1 MIEGLPQIE
10 RDWLEKF
17 FGAPNELLWADIGSG
32 AAGKDSLEAV
42 TPWLAKLKG
51 GTADAPIILP
61 FYRNGAV
68 LGWYATAATREG
80 EQRLKATLRAWLGAS
95 YLSQLQAA
103 DLANSSAEAMR
114 SRFGRQVLAFRGDD
128 KTKIAARLGLLARM
142 DAERPDLGRSEPR
155 PVGRVRSELER
166 ALLARDEA
174 TALALIAELR
184 GSGRLNEENLKY
196 LDIRFKAGMAQ
207 WEQIARDHW
216 TIKTLADLPLPP
228 QTLADLIEALYRVY
242 IDEAEAAGDTKAV
255 RAAFGD
261 RLAQPFP
268 RLFASRHGVRTPRV
282 VKAFILYESIQQ
294 RPDPA
299 ILQGLVD
306 LLGPEDAAFTSAFI
320 QLPEAVHADPAA
332 PSTEPQSVVA
342 APDDAADAFDDG
354 QYDRAFELYLAT
366 PLDRRSLSSL
376 LACVQFIGT
385 PEAKGRLLDAYDAQ
399 AVILSS
405 LPSALVAR
413 VEGLREQNA
422 PPAPAAVQAPEPAGW
437 MRWARRLAEGQAI
450 ETAEVDVLDNRA
462 TWEVSNLRSNAT
474 LCAEF
479 SDLIG
484 NLSSSAADIARRSL
498 PLIIAA
504 FFPEGEPSTAATKP
518 LASVV
523 LMLIA
528 MDEAVSRGDL
538 ETLTT
543 VLSVLLELGLTTE
556 DYLEKIA
563 DLEAVQDR
571 VASFANLAWSLDV
584 CEALAVSPTPSAQA
598 SEAKLRF
605 FLKVVSQSR
614 AFAHRLGVHDFLP
627 LEYLARDYGI
637 DPATIAD
644 LRPTAAS
651 GGAVANGPDLAG
663 KKIGIYTLTE
673 TAGAR
678 AKAALKELF
687 PLSIVEVNSDTV
699 STSTLANLARTA
711 DIFVFAWRSSSHQAF
726 FCIKEALSGR
736 DPTYAAGKGT
746 ASIVNA
752 VLSAAH

>member
-1 MIEGLPQIE
+1 MIAGLPPTE
-10 RDWLEKF
+10 RDWLERF
-17 FGAPNELLWADIGSG
+17 FSAPNGLLWEDIESG
-32 AAGKDSLEAV
+32 AAPQESLEAV

-51 GTADAPIILP
+51 GVSDAPIILP

-68 LGWYATAATREG
+68 VGWYATAATREG
-80 EQRLKATLRAWLGAS
+80 EQRLKTTLRAWLGAS

-103 DLANSSAEAMR
+103 DPANPSAEVMR
-114 SRFGRQVLAFRGDD
+114 ARFGRQVLAFRGGD
-128 KTKIAARLGLLARM
+128 KPQIAARLALLARL
-142 DAERPDLGRSEPR
+142 DSERPDLGRSEPR

-242 IDEAEAAGDTKAV
+242 VDEAEAIGDAQGV

-261 RLAQPFP
+261 RLAHPFP

-299 ILQGLVD
+299 ILKGLVE
-306 LLGPEDAAFTSAFI
+306 LLGPEDAAFISAFT
-320 QLPEAVHADPAA
+320 QLSEPAHASVAA
-332 PSTEPQSVVA
+332 PLGEPPPVVA
-342 APDDAADAFDDG
+342 EPDDAADAFDDG
-354 QYDRAFELYLAT
+354 QYDRAFELYLAK
-366 PLDRRSLSSL
+366 PLDRRSLSAL

-385 PEAKGRLLDAYDAQ
+385 AEAGTRLLDAYDTQ
-399 AVILSS
+399 SVNLSS
-405 LPSALVAR
+405 LPSALIAR
-413 VEGLREQNA
+413 VEGLRGQ
-422 PPAPAAVQAPEPAGW
+422 PPTVVSETIQAPEPAGW
-437 MRWARRLAEGQAI
+437 MRWARRLAEGQAL
-450 ETAEVDVLDNRA
+450 ETTEAEVLDNRA
-462 TWEVSNLRSNAT
+462 TWEVSNLRSNAM

-498 PLIIAA
+498 PLIISA

-518 LASVV
+518 LASVI
-523 LMLIA
+523 LLLIA

-571 VASFANLAWSLDV
+571 VASYANLAWSLDV

-627 LEYLARDYGI
+627 LEYLARDYGV
-637 DPATIAD
+637 DPSTIAD
-644 LRPTAAS
+644 LRPTKAS
-651 GGAVANGPDLAG
+651 GGDAAAGPDLAG

-673 TAGAR
+673 AAGAR
-678 AKAALKELF
+678 AKTALKELF
-687 PLSIVEVNSDTV
+687 PLCVVEVNSDTV
-699 STSTLANLARTA
+699 STSSLANLARTA

-736 DPTYAAGKGT
+736 DPTYAPGKGT

-752 VLSAAH
+752 VLSAVQ